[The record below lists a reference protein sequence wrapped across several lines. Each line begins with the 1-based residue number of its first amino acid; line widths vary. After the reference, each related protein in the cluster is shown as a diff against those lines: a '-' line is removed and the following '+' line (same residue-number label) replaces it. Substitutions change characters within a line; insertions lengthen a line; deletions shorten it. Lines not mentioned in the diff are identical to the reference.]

1 MRISVVLLTYNG
13 GAKLKQAVEAL
24 RRQDVQADVE
34 YVAVDSGSTD
44 GSVECLKNA
53 GFHVYAV
60 DRKNFSFG
68 QVREYAFARS
78 TGDVIVT
85 QSQDVVP
92 RDKTYLR
99 VLTDDIIH
107 DHADVVQG
115 GTCSPQEDSRVFLWD
130 RMGSAFYFTSEGKVF
145 ARKYGPI
152 PLSCACLAISRTAW
166 QATGFGD
173 SPYCTDKVLQRKLV
187 EKGFRIVRTP
197 GAVASHGHP
206 YDLPALMKRCLNEG
220 LGWRWAGVRY
230 SLRLCLRDL
239 TIGFARHMP
248 VWWKAL
254 RSGQARDSASIFF
267 FQIRP
272 ICLLIGNRLLR
283 QVVR

>member
-1 MRISVVLLTYNG
+1 MKISVVLLTYNG
-13 GAKLKQAVEAL
+13 GPKLQQVVAML
-24 RRQDVQADVE
+24 RRQDIPAEVE

-44 GSVECLKNA
+44 GSAECLKHA
-53 GFHVYAV
+53 GFHVHAV
-60 DRKNFSFG
+60 DRKDFSFG
-68 QVREYAFARS
+68 QVRQYAFGCSA
-78 TGDVIVT
+78 GDIIVT

-92 RDKTYLR
+92 LDETYLR
-99 VLTDDIIH
+99 VLTEDIVRGA
-107 DHADVVQG
+107 ADVVQG

-152 PLSCACLAISRTAW
+152 PLSCTCLAISRDAW

-173 SPYCTDKVLQRKLV
+173 SPYCTDKFLQRELV
-187 EKGFRIVRTP
+187 EKGFRIARTP
-197 GAVASHGHP
+197 GPIASHGHP

-220 LGWRWAGVRY
+220 VGWRWAGVRY

-239 TIGFARHMP
+239 TLGFARHMP

-272 ICLLIGNRLLR
+272 ICLLIGNRLLK

>member
-1 MRISVVLLTYNG
+1 MRVSVVLLTYNG
-13 GAKLKQAVEAL
+13 GAKLEQVIDRL
-24 RRQDVQADVE
+24 RRQDVAAEVE

-60 DRKNFSFG
+60 DRESFSFG
-68 QVREYAFARS
+68 QVREYAFERS

-92 RDKTYLR
+92 GNETYLR

-107 DHADVVQG
+107 GHADVVQG
-115 GTCSPQEDSRVFLWD
+115 GVGNPPDDRHIFLWD

-145 ARKYGPI
+145 AKKYGPI

-173 SPYCTDKVLQRKLV
+173 SPYCTDKFLQRKLV
-187 EKGFRIVRTP
+187 EKGFRITRTP
-197 GAVASHGHP
+197 AAVAWHGHR
-206 YDLPALMKRCLNEG
+206 YDLRALVKRCLNEG
-220 LGWRWAGVRY
+220 VGWRWAGVRY

-239 TIGFARHMP
+239 TLGFARHLP